1 MQIWI
6 NEINTLPGFTDQ
18 SMFPMLWK
26 ASGLTLEQLVHELV
40 QTAGE

>member
-1 MQIWI
+1 MQVWI
-6 NEINTLPGFTDQ
+6 NEINKLTGYTAQ